1 MAADVTVFD
10 PATIAEQASFQ
21 DPHQYAVGVQHV
33 LINGIPVIAYNE
45 HTGTLTSE
53 MQRRH

>member
-21 DPHQYAVGVQHV
+21 DPHQ
-33 LINGIPVIAYNE
+33 
-45 HTGTLTSE
+45 
-53 MQRRH
+53 